1 MRGLV
6 LPRRHPLVPLHTLH
20 RLRNIKGL
28 TWTRALVLVC
38 HHQDGVRR
46 LVKCVPPSDN
56 QGASVDLTLL
66 QRHFDIELL
75 LFANSYSST

>member
-6 LPRRHPLVPLHTLH
+6 LPRRHLLAPLHTLH
-20 RLRNIKGL
+20 RLRGIKGL

-38 HHQDGVRR
+38 HYQDDVRR

-56 QGASVDLTLL
+56 KGASADLTLL

-75 LFANSYSST
+75 LFDFLG